1 MMDNSLQ
8 EMLQD
13 KLNDRLNHLIEE
25 GKITYSQM
33 YASLGYPT
41 IKHHFGRLDPFSSY
55 VNAVIRETKAGR
67 LVLYDSSWGEKEA
80 LEENKMNTAPGL
92 DDMYPNSAGYNNVGG
107 PQYDISL
114 SKDNVV
120 IEACFCGQQIEGWS
134 TMEITYVWQN
144 RTFCFKPASE
154 ENSDINALYV
164 PFGKWILTRYL
175 DKAKDSILNNYAE
188 RIVSE
193 FIEKEFVK
201 LDLN

>member
-1 MMDNSLQ
+1 MKDNSLQ

-13 KLNDRLNHLIEE
+13 KLHDKLNHLIEE

-41 IKHHFGRLDPFSSY
+41 IKYHFGRLDPFSTY

-67 LVLYDSSWGEKEA
+67 LELYESSWGEKEA
-80 LEENKMNTAPGL
+80 LEECKRNTTPGL
-92 DDMYPNSAGYNNVGG
+92 DDMYPNSTGYNNVGG
-107 PQYDISL
+107 PRYDISL

-120 IEACFCGQQIEGWS
+120 IKACFCGQQIEGWS
-134 TMEITYVWQN
+134 TMEISYVWQN

-164 PFGKWILTRYL
+164 PFGKWIMDRYL
-175 DKAKDSILNNYAE
+175 DKTKDSILDNFAE
-188 RIVSE
+188 RIVPE
-193 FIEKEFVK
+193 FIEKEVVK
-201 LDLN
+201 LDMN

>member
-1 MMDNSLQ
+1 MDNSLQ

-13 KLNDRLNHLIEE
+13 KLHDKLNHLIEE
-25 GKITYSQM
+25 GKITYAQM
-33 YASLGYPT
+33 YASIGFPT
-41 IKHHFGRLDPFSSY
+41 IKHHYGRLDPFSSY

-134 TMEITYVWQN
+134 TMEITYVWQH

-154 ENSDINALYV
+154 ENSDINSLYM
-164 PFGKWILTRYL
+164 PFGKWIMARYL
-175 DKAKDSILNNYAE
+175 NKAQDYILDNIVEQAE
-188 RIVSE
+188 KSLIA
-193 FIEKEFVK
+193 
-201 LDLN
+201 DLSVLK